1 MNTVYKINNK
11 NDRTE
16 RAICKK
22 HQAILSRVCMLVD
35 DIETLKD
42 ESIDL
47 MIKNKFFYAIE
58 SSLEYL
64 QEVEE
69 KLGQNQDEMESEED
83 EL

>member
-1 MNTVYKINNK
+1 MNTVYKIK
-11 NDRTE
+11 NSKAE
-16 RAICKK
+16 EEIAKQ
-22 HQAILSRVCMLVD
+22 HQVILSKVCLLVD

-42 ESIDL
+42 DSNDSK
-47 MIKNKFFYAIE
+47 IKDKFFYAIE
-58 SSLEYL
+58 SSLECL